1 MKRSTFATLGF
12 GLVSLIPLAFGAC
25 GGSDSGDCTA
35 SGGTNKGQ
43 YVVNSVLV
51 PSASAKDYGIDLNG
65 DTKIDNQLGQII
77 VTLAGQGLNVQDG
90 VNQALTGG
98 DLILLLGESSTDAM
112 FQSDSCASTTLQLGQ
127 KAAMP
132 DFSGMGHFTP
142 DGAQAASTFNGPI
155 TGGKFNSAPPS
166 TTTHPV
172 TAGVTLPLVA
182 GQTPVPIIL
191 QGAHLQYTRA
201 ASGMVTGGQL
211 QGAIKSTD
219 VQLHIVPAVASLL
232 TNKLQTDNPQTSTD
246 MQIGSLFDTGGK
258 ADASCPAMT
267 CKNPTDGDGDAARKG
282 MCATKGDKIIDVC
295 EVSTNG
301 LVTNL
306 LAPDV
311 QMFDSSGAYKPNK
324 DNTMKDSLSV
334 GLGFTAVGATF

>member
-1 MKRSTFATLGF
+1 MKRTIFS
-12 GLVSLIPLAFGAC
+12 LVSLIPLTFAAC

-35 SGGTNKGQ
+35 SGGTNKAQ
-43 YVVNSVLV
+43 YVVNTVLV
-51 PSASAKDYGIDLNG
+51 PTTSAKDYGIDLNG
-65 DTKIDNQLGQII
+65 DTRVDNQLGQII

-90 VNQALTGG
+90 VNQALMGG
-98 DLILLLGESSTDAM
+98 SLILLLGESSTDAA
-112 FQSDSCASTTLQLGQ
+112 FQSDSCGTTTLQLGT
-127 KAAMP
+127 KVTGAP

-142 DGAQAASTFNGPI
+142 DGTQPASTFNGPI
-155 TGGKFNSAPPS
+155 TGGKFNSAPPA

-191 QGAHLQYTRA
+191 QGAHLQYTRSSA
-201 ASGMVTGGQL
+201 GMVTGGQL
-211 QGAIKSTD
+211 QGGIKSTD

-246 MQIGSLFDTGGK
+246 MQISSLFDTGGK
-258 ADASCPAMT
+258 ADPACAAGT
-267 CKNPTDGDGDAARKG
+267 CKNPTDGDGDPARKG
-282 MCATKGDKIIDVC
+282 MCAVKGDKIIDVC

-311 QMFDSSGAYKPNK
+311 QLFNSAGMYAPNK

>member
-1 MKRSTFATLGF
+1 MKRTIISLFSLLPLTFA
-12 GLVSLIPLAFGAC
+12 AC

-35 SGGTNKGQ
+35 SGGTNSAQ

-51 PSASAKDYGIDLNG
+51 PSMSAKDYGIDLNG
-65 DTKIDNQLGQII
+65 DTRVDNQLGQII

-90 VNQALTGG
+90 VNQALMGG
-98 DLILLLGESSTDAM
+98 DLILLLKESSTDAM

-127 KAAMP
+127 KATMP

-142 DGAQAASTFNGPI
+142 DGTQTPSTFNGPI

-182 GQTPVPIIL
+182 GQAPVPIIL
-191 QGAHLQYTRA
+191 QGAHLQFTR
-201 ASGMVTGGQL
+201 SGSGLMSGAL
-211 QGAIKSTD
+211 QGGIKSTD

-232 TNKLQTDNPQTSTD
+232 TNKLQNDNPQTSTD
-246 MQIGSLFDTGGK
+246 MQISSLFDTGGK

-282 MCATKGDKIIDVC
+282 MCAVKGDKIIDVC

-311 QMFDSSGAYKPNK
+311 QLFDGTTYKPNK
-324 DNTMKDSLSV
+324 DNAMKDSLSV
-334 GLGFTAVGATF
+334 GLGFTAVGASF

>member
-1 MKRSTFATLGF
+1 MKRTIIS
-12 GLVSLIPLAFGAC
+12 LVSLIPLTFAAC
-25 GGSDSGDCTA
+25 GGTDSGDCTA
-35 SGGTNKGQ
+35 SGGTNSAQ

-65 DTKIDNQLGQII
+65 DTRVDNQLGQII

-90 VNQALTGG
+90 VNQALMGG
-98 DLILLLGESSTDAM
+98 DLILLVKESSTDASFM
-112 FQSDSCASTTLQLGQ
+112 SDSCATSTLQLGQ
-127 KAAMP
+127 KAPMP

-142 DGAQAASTFNGPI
+142 DGTQTPATFNGPI
-155 TGGKFNSAPPS
+155 TGGKFNSAPPA

-172 TAGVTLPLVA
+172 TAQVTLPLVA
-182 GQTPVPIIL
+182 GQTPVPIVL
-191 QGAHLQYTRA
+191 QGAHLQYTR
-201 ASGMVTGGQL
+201 SGTGLMSGQL
-211 QGAIKSTD
+211 QGGIKSSD
-219 VQLHIVPAVASLL
+219 VQSNIVPAVASLL

-246 MQIGSLFDTGGK
+246 MQISSLFDTGGK
-258 ADASCPAMT
+258 ADPACAAGT
-267 CKNPTDGDGDAARKG
+267 CKNPTTG
-282 MCATKGDKIIDVC
+282 MDPLNRAGQCAVKGDKIIDVC

-311 QMFDSSGAYKPNK
+311 QLFNSAGMYQPNK